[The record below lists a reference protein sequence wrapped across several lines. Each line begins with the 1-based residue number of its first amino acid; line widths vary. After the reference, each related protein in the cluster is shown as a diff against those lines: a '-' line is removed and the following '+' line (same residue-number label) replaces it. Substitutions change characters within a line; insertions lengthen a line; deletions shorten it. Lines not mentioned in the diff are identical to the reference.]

1 MTKHTPS
8 TLEKIIF
15 KKMCIEAAN
24 GISLQ
29 CAREYWGDTNLKPR
43 ETELFKLNKNEIN
56 LLPTKNLETNIYLAK
71 FGYLASLPAAHS
83 NRMFKGKRIREDLM
97 FTEECD
103 SHMEKQKKHKRIFD
117 QLIDMEKRWTDLQKR
132 RYAFTSG
139 NFFKFERKNKSIYSR
154 NIAKM

>member
-1 MTKHTPS
+1 METLQDYNVKWTHVQMTKHIPS
-8 TLEKIIF
+8 TLEKIIL

-43 ETELFKLNKNEIN
+43 ATELFKLNKNEIS
-56 LLPTKNLETNIYLAK
+56 LLPTENLETERYLAK
-71 FGYLASLPAAHS
+71 FGYLASLSAAHL
-83 NRMFKGKRIREDLM
+83 NRMFKGKRIRDDLM

-103 SHMEKQKKHKRIFD
+103 SPMEKQKKHKRIFD

-132 RYAFTSG
+132 
-139 NFFKFERKNKSIYSR
+139 
-154 NIAKM
+154 